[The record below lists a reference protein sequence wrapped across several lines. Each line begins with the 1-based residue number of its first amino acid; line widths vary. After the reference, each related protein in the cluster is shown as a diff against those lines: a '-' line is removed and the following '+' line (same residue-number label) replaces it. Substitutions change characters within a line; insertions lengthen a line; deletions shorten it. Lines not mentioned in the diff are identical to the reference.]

1 MKKLLVGLAVMLSL
15 GASAQVK
22 IGFVD
27 AQRLLDTMPSRKV
40 AAEKYMAQEKEAYE
54 ELQALDNEL
63 SKMLAD
69 YEAKRADMSPVLRE
83 SAERK
88 ITDKQKALQEREQLV
103 TQELQAYSNE
113 LNAPILKK
121 VQDAVKIVSE
131 RKKLSMVVDKSTTL
145 YYSPEFDITNE
156 VGVEVMKLEKL

>member
-1 MKKLLVGLAVMLSL
+1 MKKLLVGLVVMLSL
-15 GASAQVK
+15 GATAQVK

-27 AQRLLDTMPSRKV
+27 AQRLLDTMPSRKG
-40 AAEKYMAQEKEAYE
+40 AAEKYMAQEKEAYA
-54 ELQALDNEL
+54 ELQTMDTDLQKMIADYQ
-63 SKMLAD
+63 SKM
-69 YEAKRADMSPVLRE
+69 KDMSPVLKE

-88 ITDKQKALQEREQLV
+88 ITDKQRALQEREEII

-121 VQDAVKIVSE
+121 VQDAVKTVSE
-131 RKKLSMVVDKSTTL
+131 RKKMTMVVDKSTTL

-156 VGVEVMKLEKL
+156 VGVEVMRLEKL